1 MLALAVILAVA
12 FFVQGHGVG
21 GMVGT
26 VASASGVKYKIN
38 LGAGARSGGG
48 VPRKLGDFGWFG
60 GGADAGGAAAGGAAA
75 AAGATAVASS
85 TPLPVPITQE
95 VADDH
100 AAGTAAATAAAA
112 AAEKRNAA
120 ALFVVDAAEKRAVA
134 AEERAVAAGAYTHPL
149 LRST

>member
-60 GGADAGGAAAGGAAA
+60 GGADAGGAAA